1 MRMSI
6 TEWSDIE
13 SEQMNCPVVKM
24 KRVMSIT
31 EWSDIESEQMNCPVV
46 KMKRVMMRTSLPGAR
61 LCRWREA
68 AGLYIGKKH

>member
-6 TEWSDIE
+6 A
-13 SEQMNCPVVKM
+13 
-24 KRVMSIT
+24 

-46 KMKRVMMRTSLPGAR
+46 KMKRVMMRTSLPGPNFVG
-61 LCRWREA
+61 WREA

>member
-6 TEWSDIE
+6 A
-13 SEQMNCPVVKM
+13 
-24 KRVMSIT
+24 

-61 LCRWREA
+61 LCRVERSCRVVYRKEA
-68 AGLYIGKKH
+68 FKKNPFIILP

>member
-6 TEWSDIE
+6 A
-13 SEQMNCPVVKM
+13 
-24 KRVMSIT
+24 

-61 LCRWREA
+61 LCRVERSCRVVYRKEA
-68 AGLYIGKKH
+68 MDNSQTLF